1 MKKTPFIVLLII
13 TFLAEAVLGIILTGK
28 MKLSGQDTVMVNECV
43 KSIEANFGNE
53 EKYNRSLKYVLID
66 KDGEVL
72 FKTGDG
78 LSESIN
84 EAIKKGDLI
93 LDVDV
98 NETAGL
104 HVLIHN
110 ENAEKIEGYKNRMLL
125 SVIAI
130 ALIQL
135 ALVFSYFLYL
145 KKTVTDPFKKMS
157 TFASRVAEGNLD
169 LPLDLDKGHI
179 FGAFTESFDLMR
191 SELKKAREAE
201 KKANDDKKETIA
213 KLSHDIKTPIAS
225 IKSTSEIG
233 YEITKEERTK
243 EFFNLINIKSDQI
256 TNLADN
262 LFHSSINDIAEIDV
276 NPSQQES
283 SEVDKLIRNADYLG
297 KCGDFN
303 LPQCSVFIDKL
314 RLQQAFDNVFMNS
327 YKYAGTDIKVS
338 ANIDDEYL
346 ILDIVDEG
354 PGVKPEELPLL
365 KEKYKRGS
373 NSAEKEGAGLGLY
386 LTDYFLSRMN
396 GKLELK
402 NTEPGFC
409 AKFYIRRI

>member
-135 ALVFSYFLYL
+135 ALV
-145 KKTVTDPFKKMS
+145 
-157 TFASRVAEGNLD
+157 
-169 LPLDLDKGHI
+169 
-179 FGAFTESFDLMR
+179 
-191 SELKKAREAE
+191 
-201 KKANDDKKETIA
+201 
-213 KLSHDIKTPIAS
+213 
-225 IKSTSEIG
+225 
-233 YEITKEERTK
+233 
-243 EFFNLINIKSDQI
+243 SDHVGQ
-256 TNLADN
+256 
-262 LFHSSINDIAEIDV
+262 
-276 NPSQQES
+276 
-283 SEVDKLIRNADYLG
+283 
-297 KCGDFN
+297 
-303 LPQCSVFIDKL
+303 
-314 RLQQAFDNVFMNS
+314 
-327 YKYAGTDIKVS
+327 
-338 ANIDDEYL
+338 
-346 ILDIVDEG
+346 
-354 PGVKPEELPLL
+354 
-365 KEKYKRGS
+365 
-373 NSAEKEGAGLGLY
+373 
-386 LTDYFLSRMN
+386 
-396 GKLELK
+396 
-402 NTEPGFC
+402 
-409 AKFYIRRI
+409 